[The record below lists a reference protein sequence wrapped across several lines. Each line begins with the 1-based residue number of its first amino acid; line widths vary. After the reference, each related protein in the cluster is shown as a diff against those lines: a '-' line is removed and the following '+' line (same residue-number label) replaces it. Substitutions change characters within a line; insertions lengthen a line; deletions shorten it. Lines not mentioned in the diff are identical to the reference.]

1 MRAVRPTP
9 VLALLVAWTLVTAFP
24 AGAAPGQAPPPAAP
38 APTQNVLD
46 MLKAAG
52 TFTMFVKAVE
62 EAGLTATLT
71 GSGPVTVFA
80 PADAAFAKVPKESLD
95 ATMANKAQL
104 TMLLK
109 GHIIEGQRISSEQLK
124 TQKTLKTSA
133 GTELQITV
141 QDGVPSVSGAKVIR
155 ADVQA
160 SNGVIHQLD
169 TVLALRQP

>member
-1 MRAVRPTP
+1 MRAFRPTL
-9 VLALLVAWTLVTAFP
+9 VLPLLVAWALVAAFP

-62 EAGLTATLT
+62 DAGLTATLT

-104 TMLLK
+104 TNLLK
-109 GHIIEGQRISSEQLK
+109 THIIEGQRITAEQLK
-124 TQKTLKTSA
+124 TQKSLKTSA

-141 QDGVPSVSGAKVIR
+141 QDGVPAIAGAKVIK
-155 ADVQA
+155 ADMQA

-169 TVLALRQP
+169 AVIVPRQP

>member
-1 MRAVRPTP
+1 
-9 VLALLVAWTLVTAFP
+9 
-24 AGAAPGQAPPPAAP
+24 
-38 APTQNVLD
+38 

-109 GHIIEGQRISSEQLK
+109 SHIIEGQRISSEQLK
-124 TQKTLKTSA
+124 TAKTLKTSA

-155 ADVQA
+155 ADVLA